1 MKAVVAAE
9 HTKAN
14 AVRQLQALGYRVI
27 LKKPRRGMNKDQTP
41 PPVSD
46 HPPGHQR
53 LYSPAAVASA
63 FPRNPS
69 GRQRK
74 ARSVQCVPHY
84 RLYPFRLVCTHRI
97 ARQQDVSGY

>member
-53 LYSPAAVASA
+53 LCSPAAVASA
-63 FPRNPS
+63 FPRNPERRAAWCLKSICPRKLVGASRKDARES
-69 GRQRK
+69 GGFK
-74 ARSVQCVPHY
+74 
-84 RLYPFRLVCTHRI
+84 RL
-97 ARQQDVSGY
+97 